1 MSGFRITP
9 RARDDLKNIGRYT
22 QKTWGKA
29 QRDKYLLDM
38 DQRFDWLSKRPKV
51 GRIRDD
57 IAQGYYCYSQGSHLI
72 FYTISDDFISII
84 GVVHQDMDVLNY
96 FPKLENSNG

>member
-38 DQRFDWLSKRPKV
+38 DQRFDWLSKRPEV

-57 IAQGYYCYSQGSHLI
+57 IAQEHYCYSQGSHLI

-84 GVVHQDMDVLNY
+84 GVVHQDMDVINY
-96 FPKLENSNG
+96 FPRLENSNG